1 MINFKIFQN
10 LIHSENDCT
19 DFTCIPGTVRN
30 GDLCDDTDECNQI
43 TYPCWEPLIFAGD
56 PIVPRATC
64 VNTPGSFTCTCPPK
78 YGGDGIQSCRIDIL
92 FDKMNCDAGTH
103 WIDTTPDP
111 FECKPLPANSECDNI
126 VKDTVDPSKTYCVD
140 AWRCILGKGDANS
153 IREHLIFRTASRDA
167 NNRLKRRYR
176 CLANKSGRRWM

>member
-1 MINFKIFQN
+1 
-10 LIHSENDCT
+10 
-19 DFTCIPGTVRN
+19 
-30 GDLCDDTDECNQI
+30 
-43 TYPCWEPLIFAGD
+43 
-56 PIVPRATC
+56 
-64 VNTPGSFTCTCPPK
+64 
-78 YGGDGIQSCRIDIL
+78 
-92 FDKMNCDAGTH
+92 MNCDAGTH

-176 CLANKSGRRWM
+176 CVANKSGRRWM